1 MSGLYSSGSGSG
13 KLGFDS
19 VGMIFRLYFFV
30 SEIFKRNIHV
40 MFCGVGGGMTV
51 EVQICFVGSL
61 LILSVSMPL
70 SIGTLKIY
78 VTDICR
84 MDLKILSSQL
94 KLLLLIFIQE

>member
-1 MSGLYSSGSGSG
+1 
-13 KLGFDS
+13 
-19 VGMIFRLYFFV
+19 
-30 SEIFKRNIHV
+30 
-40 MFCGVGGGMTV
+40 MFSFLADIVY
-51 EVQICFVGSL
+51 
-61 LILSVSMPL
+61 SMPL